1 LPIGDFQLN
10 LNNKKMEYYNIY
22 EACADLMWFD
32 DTDKVHE
39 VTILS
44 DDLFNWKP
52 TKVKII
58 VNVNGTYKLID

>member
-1 LPIGDFQLN
+1 
-10 LNNKKMEYYNIY
+10 MEYYNIY
-22 EACADLMWFD
+22 EACGDLMWFD

-44 DDLFNWKP
+44 DDLFKWKP

>member
-1 LPIGDFQLN
+1 
-10 LNNKKMEYYNIY
+10 MEYYNIC
-22 EACADLMWFD
+22 EACADLMYFD
-32 DTDKVHE
+32 NTDKVHE
-39 VTILS
+39 VKILS

>member
-1 LPIGDFQLN
+1 
-10 LNNKKMEYYNIY
+10 MEYYNIY

-32 DTDKVHE
+32 DTEQVHE

-44 DDLFNWKP
+44 DDLLNWKP
-52 TKVKII
+52 AKVKII